1 MSADDAIRPR
11 AVVFRMVGEGL
22 AQTFKCGE
30 CQRKKSMH
38 GRRKLLILKGPM
50 RGMRDHVCTDCQK
63 ERPQ

>member
-11 AVVFRMVGEGL
+11 DVAFRMVGEGL

-38 GRRKLLILKGPM
+38 GRRLMVVGKGPM
-50 RGMRDHVCTDCQK
+50 RGMRDHVCSECQK
-63 ERPQ
+63 ERAQ